1 MLDKEVNE
9 WTVLYDGYRTVS
21 PSQFILVTCKYHSDY
36 GILTVTC
43 HLIVSYDQL
52 PKLIKEKS

>member
-9 WTVLYDGYRTVS
+9 WTILYDGYRTTS
-21 PSQFILVTCKYHSDY
+21 PSQFRLVTCKYHSDY

-43 HLIVSYDQL
+43 HLIVSYDHL
-52 PKLIKEKS
+52 PK